1 MLYLIPHFLYLY
13 WISLQ
18 KKKFKEFY
26 WIWLR
31 CWNRCCKDV
40 WSQSSG
46 QQNWVTIFLFHPLYT
61 SSPRTDIVYTWYCPR
76 LLNTP
81 RPTYCRRGKVLWLVV
96 VKRSIKQE
104 RYKSK
109 AEHISYIYILAT
121 DWRRP
126 HCCSALIDDCWPS
139 KETFFEMLACNYDER
154 TVKKWWLFQIW
165 QWSGQHRLC

>member
-46 QQNWVTIFLFHPLYT
+46 QQNWVTIFLFHPLNT
-61 SSPRTDIVYTWYCPR
+61 SCSRTDIVYTWYCPR

-81 RPTYCRRGKVLWLVV
+81 PTDVMSTGQGFMACCRKTFDKTGTLQEQSQTHLIHLYSSDELAQTSLLFCAHRWL
-96 VKRSIKQE
+96 
-104 RYKSK
+104 
-109 AEHISYIYILAT
+109 LA
-121 DWRRP
+121 
-126 HCCSALIDDCWPS
+126 
-139 KETFFEMLACNYDER
+139 F
-154 TVKKWWLFQIW
+154 
-165 QWSGQHRLC
+165 